1 LKKPLVILLIIAPIF
16 LLSCSEYIAVEAKFS
31 NIDSAE
37 SDLQMHFDFIYPYSS
52 GPSNVNRIEIYRN
65 DSLICLLENEAPG
78 GIAEWDFPSIPIGFA
93 IKESIVENA
102 IPIILKNQD
111 ISFEFSGGIKYPGFG
126 HWQYQSKFMAETCR
140 WLFDKHGN
148 QNEKIAILYEPW
160 IGRDIIK
167 VETSRLIDVNENMF
181 SIKYLSG
188 KTIDFTL
195 KYKQDPSNKFVLI
208 LDKRLSK
215 KEEII
220 IEFQIDPIKYYSD
233 TIVVPDRSNI
243 GLVGK
248 FNDL

>member
-1 LKKPLVILLIIAPIF
+1 
-16 LLSCSEYIAVEAKFS
+16 
-31 NIDSAE
+31 
-37 SDLQMHFDFIYPYSS
+37 MHFEFVYPFTS

-65 DSLICLLENEAPG
+65 DSLICLLENEEPI
-78 GIAEWDFPSIPIGFA
+78 GIADWDFPSIPKGFA
-93 IKESIVENA
+93 IKKSIVEDA

-111 ISFEFSGGIKYPGFG
+111 IRFEFSGGIKYPGFG

-140 WLFDKHGN
+140 WLFDEHGN
-148 QNEKIAILYEPW
+148 QNEKISILYEPW

-167 VETSRLIDVNENMF
+167 VETIRLINVYENMF

-195 KYKQDPSNKFVLI
+195 KYKQEPSNKFALI

-215 KEEII
+215 HEEII
-220 IEFQIDPIKYYSD
+220 IEFQIDQIKNYSD

-248 FNDL
+248 FSDL